1 MKLREIKKDIE
12 YVIGAFIDDCSLFSS
27 LNANADDDAL
37 GQLLNKAVDLYNDL
51 RDKVNANVEGKN
63 AAYYTAIRKELLEK
77 TSALY
82 DELSAQ
88 VKNTVK
94 A

>member
-77 TSALY
+77 TNALY

>member
-88 VKNTVK
+88 VKSTVK